1 VISRLFSYRIKIA
14 KTLVTRSLVTSQQT
28 DKTHPHN
35 LKLANNLQIGVVAEL
50 VKCREGY
57 SSPTSIANSV
67 TPYFAV
73 VKRFEFSV
81 CGNAEI
87 APERVESAG
96 TCVRP
101 ARP

>member
-1 VISRLFSYRIKIA
+1 M
-14 KTLVTRSLVTSQQT
+14 
-28 DKTHPHN
+28 
-35 LKLANNLQIGVVAEL
+35 VADL

>member
-1 VISRLFSYRIKIA
+1 M
-14 KTLVTRSLVTSQQT
+14 
-28 DKTHPHN
+28 
-35 LKLANNLQIGVVAEL
+35 
-50 VKCREGY
+50 
-57 SSPTSIANSV
+57 SIANSV

-73 VKRFEFSV
+73 VKRFEFSA

-101 ARP
+101 ARS